1 MTEPAR
7 ATFPEAAA
15 SLEPVPS
22 PEPTVSVE
30 TPSPET
36 PSPATLA
43 ARLDACMSADAVRLR
58 RRLQALRRRG
68 RGADARQWS
77 KLDAAI
83 DASAARRATR
93 AASAP
98 EAGVAPD
105 LPITAK
111 AEAIARAV
119 ADHPVTLVVG
129 ATGSGKSTQLPK
141 ICLGAGR
148 GIGATIGHTQ
158 PRRIAARSV
167 AARVAAELGTDLGR
181 LVGYQVRFGRQ
192 VAPDTL
198 VKLMTDGILLAEI
211 QRDRD
216 LRAYDT
222 LIIDEAHERTLN
234 VDFVLGYLRTL
245 LRRRPELRVVVASAT
260 LEVEKLRTFFDGAP
274 VIEVEGRTFPVEIRY
289 RPGTEGEDVPDKVAG
304 ALAEIRD
311 EPGDVLVFLSGERE
325 IRETEARLGGMGL
338 ADTELFPLHARMS
351 AERQQALFAPCGRRR
366 VVLATNV
373 AETSLTVPGVRFV
386 IDAGTAR
393 VSRYAHR
400 TGVQR
405 LPVEPI
411 ARASAEQRAGRCG
424 RIGPGVCIR
433 LYDEADFAA
442 RPTHAEPEIRR
453 SDLAAVLL
461 RMLSLGLHDVDRFP
475 FIDPPDRRHVNDGLR
490 LLRELGAV
498 DGGGLTKLGR
508 RLARFPLDPR
518 IGRMLLEADA
528 LGCVAEVLVIASFL
542 SVPDP
547 RERRPESRSGR
558 RRESRAGGR
567 PPMSSAPATG
577 GGVSSSTA
585 PTIGKGVP
593 APPAPVPGG
602 RAPMS
607 SAPAIGESVPAPST
621 SATGEGVSSSTAP
634 IIGKGVPAPPAA
646 VPGGRAP
653 MSSAL
658 AIGEGVLAPSTSAT
672 GEGVS
677 SSTAPIIGRGV
688 PAPPAAVTD
697 RGVTTPPAPVPGGR
711 APMSSAPATGGGVP
725 APSALVIGTAR
736 AGPSPS
742 TPVVRTART
751 APPASARAGFANPSS
766 DFLGIVD
773 LWRRFRSAV
782 DEPGGS
788 ARGFCRRH
796 SLSPARMRDWADV
809 HGQIREICRELGIRP
824 RGLGTAS
831 PGRIHRAL
839 LAGLLRCVG
848 ARTPEGEYAGL
859 RGTTFRL
866 APGSALHPA
875 VAPWIVAAEVVETG
889 RPYAFMA
896 GRIRAEWVEKAAGDL
911 VRRSH
916 FDAHWDAR
924 RAEPMVFEQVALYGL
939 TLIARRQVRYAP
951 VSREDAREVFLRSG
965 LVENGYAC
973 GHAFAERNARVLAR
987 LRAVEHKLRSPGALV
1002 GDDAVFAF
1010 YDARVPRHVVDGR
1023 SFEEWWSGLGEDG
1036 ARGLEL
1042 RPEDVVA
1049 PGASL
1054 PSEAA
1059 FPDVL
1064 RAGDQAFDLAYRF
1077 APGED
1082 DDGLTVTIPRDALA
1096 DLDPGRFEWLV
1107 PGMLE
1112 EKTLALLRALPKS
1125 LRRSVMPLGEVAR
1138 EFVAGTG
1145 AAGMGATGTDAAGT
1159 GAAGTGAAGTDAA
1172 GTGAAGTGAAG
1183 TGAAGTGA
1191 AGMGAAGTGA
1201 AGTGVAGTGAAGT
1214 GVAGTGAAGTDA
1226 AGTGAAGTGAAGT
1239 GAAGT
1244 GAAGTDA
1251 AGTDAAGAGVAGT
1264 SSAGAGAAGR
1274 RFGDGSLRG
1283 ALARFLD
1290 HSRGVHVPPDA
1301 WSPERLRRVLPAHLH
1316 MRFEIVMRDG
1326 TVLGRSRRF
1335 EALERRSA
1343 ERSGQAGRTL
1353 PASGGPTHVAWT
1365 FGAVP
1370 AEAEDRSGG
1379 GFGTVF
1385 PALRD
1390 VGTGVV
1396 VEHFQARGAA
1406 EHSHR
1411 GGLVRLFSLAMRHD
1425 SRESLRR
1432 LPGIDELCLLYAMI
1446 APAPGWVET
1455 PPAHAGRPA
1464 AGTYAEARFDLVERT
1479 VAKVFVARAGGI
1491 REAKRFGEVLA
1502 AGRSAFAGA
1511 LEATAGAA
1519 LSILRAARAV
1529 RQLADAPDLH
1539 APPASL
1545 ADVQRQLD
1553 GLVHHGFLA
1562 TTPDEAFASLPR
1574 YLEGLRMRLGKL
1586 RRGGADDERRLAGV
1600 LPLQQRL
1607 ESKARDVRARG
1618 RRAPELACHRWMLEE
1633 YRVSVFAQEL
1643 GTAFRVSR
1651 KRLDEQWSRIAAL

>member
-1 MTEPAR
+1 MSDPACS
-7 ATFPEAAA
+7 AFPAAASPEAA
-15 SLEPVPS
+15 PS
-22 PEPTVSVE
+22 TESAVSVE
-30 TPSPET
+30 TLSPEKF
-36 PSPATLA
+36 SSKALA
-43 ARLDACMSADAVRLR
+43 AHLDACMSADAVRLR
-58 RRLQALRRRG
+58 RRLEPLRRRLESLSR

-77 KLDAAI
+77 KLAAAI
-83 DASAARRATR
+83 EASAARRAAR

-98 EAGVAPD
+98 EARVAPD
-105 LPITAK
+105 LPIAAK

-119 ADHPVTLVVG
+119 TDHPATLVVG
-129 ATGSGKSTQLPK
+129 ATGSGKSTQLAK
-141 ICLGAGR
+141 ICLGIGR
-148 GIGATIGHTQ
+148 GIDAMIGHTQ
-158 PRRIAARSV
+158 PRRIAARGV
-167 AARVAAELGTDLGR
+167 AARVAAELGTELGR

-198 VKLMTDGILLAEI
+198 VKVMTDGILLAEI

-216 LRAYDT
+216 LLAYDT

-234 VDFVLGYLRTL
+234 IDFILGYLREL
-245 LRRRPELRVVVASAT
+245 LRRRPDLRIVVASAT
-260 LEVEKLRTFFDGAP
+260 LEVGKLRAFFDRAP
-274 VIEVEGRTFPVEIRY
+274 VVEVEGRTWPVEIRY
-289 RPGTEGEDVPDKVAG
+289 RPGNEGEDVPDKVAG

-325 IRETEARLGGMGL
+325 IRETEARLGGLGL
-338 ADTELFPLHARMS
+338 AGTELFPLHARMS
-351 AERQQALFAPCGRRR
+351 VERQQALFTPCGRRR

-386 IDAGTAR
+386 IDAGTVR

-424 RIGPGVCIR
+424 RTGPGICIR

-442 RPTHAEPEIRR
+442 RPAHAEPEIRR

-461 RMLSLGLHDVDRFP
+461 RMLSLGLRDVDRFP

-498 DGGGLTKLGR
+498 DAGGGLTKIGR

-518 IGRMLLEADA
+518 VGRMLLEADT
-528 LGCVAEVLVIASFL
+528 LGCAAEVLVIASFL

-547 RERRPESRSGR
+547 RERRPGSRAGRRREGRSGR
-558 RRESRAGGR
+558 RSPALPVPAADGGTRAPPASGAGGDA
-567 PPMSSAPATG
+567 PPPSASATG
-577 GGVSSSTA
+577 G
-585 PTIGKGVP
+585 
-593 APPAPVPGG
+593 
-602 RAPMS
+602 
-607 SAPAIGESVPAPST
+607 SVPAPS
-621 SATGEGVSSSTAP
+621 
-634 IIGKGVPAPPAA
+634 VPASRAAPAA
-646 VPGGRAP
+646 
-653 MSSAL
+653 S
-658 AIGEGVLAPSTSAT
+658 
-672 GEGVS
+672 
-677 SSTAPIIGRGV
+677 
-688 PAPPAAVTD
+688 
-697 RGVTTPPAPVPGGR
+697 
-711 APMSSAPATGGGVP
+711 
-725 APSALVIGTAR
+725 
-736 AGPSPS
+736 
-742 TPVVRTART
+742 
-751 APPASARAGFANPSS
+751 PASAHAGFADRRA

-782 DEPGGS
+782 DEPDGS

-824 RGLGTAS
+824 RGPGTAS
-831 PGRIHRAL
+831 PGRVHRAL

-848 ARTPEGEYAGL
+848 ARTPEGEYSGL

-951 VSREDAREVFLRSG
+951 VSREGAREVFLRSG

-973 GHAFAERNARVLAR
+973 GHAFAGHNARVLAR
-987 LRAVEHKLRSPGALV
+987 LRAAEHKLRSPGAVV

-1010 YDARVPRHVVDGR
+1010 YDARIPSHVVDGR
-1023 SFEEWWSGLGEDG
+1023 SFEEWLSGLDEDA
-1036 ARGLEL
+1036 ARGLRFRL
-1042 RPEDVVA
+1042 EDVA

-1054 PSEAA
+1054 PSGAA

-1138 EFVAGTG
+1138 EFVSGVDIPGTS
-1145 AAGMGATGTDAAGT
+1145 AD
-1159 GAAGTGAAGTDAA
+1159 
-1172 GTGAAGTGAAG
+1172 
-1183 TGAAGTGA
+1183 
-1191 AGMGAAGTGA
+1191 
-1201 AGTGVAGTGAAGT
+1201 GTGVAGTGTTGTGAAGMNAAGTDVAGMGADGTGADGTGTTGT
-1214 GVAGTGAAGTDA
+1214 GVAGTSPAGTVA
-1226 AGTGAAGTGAAGT
+1226 V
-1239 GAAGT
+1239 
-1244 GAAGTDA
+1244 
-1251 AGTDAAGAGVAGT
+1251 GV
-1264 SSAGAGAAGR
+1264 
-1274 RFGDGSLRG
+1274 RFGDGSLRR

-1290 HSRGVHVPPDA
+1290 RTRGVHVPPDD
-1301 WSPERLRRVLPAHLH
+1301 WSLDRLHRVLPAYLH
-1316 MRFEIVMRDG
+1316 MRFEIVMWDG
-1326 TVLGRSRRF
+1326 AVFGRSRRLD
-1335 EALERRSA
+1335 ALERRSA
-1343 ERSGQAGRTL
+1343 ERSGRAGRKA
-1353 PASGGPTHVAWT
+1353 PASGERAHVAWT

-1370 AEAEDRSGG
+1370 AQAEDRSGG

-1385 PALRD
+1385 PALHD

-1411 GGLVRLFSLAMRHD
+1411 GGLVRLFSLAMR
-1425 SRESLRR
+1425 REARERLRR
-1432 LPGIDELCLLYAMI
+1432 LPGIDELCLLYATI
-1446 APAPGWVET
+1446 APAPDWAEA

-1464 AGTYAEARFDLVERT
+1464 PGTYAEARFDLVERT
-1479 VAKVFVARAGGI
+1479 VARVFVARAGEI
-1491 REAKRFGEVLA
+1491 REAGRFEEVLA
-1502 AGRSAFAGA
+1502 AGRAGFAGA

-1529 RQLADAPDLH
+1529 RRLADAPDLH
-1539 APPASL
+1539 APSASL
-1545 ADVQRQLD
+1545 ADVRRQLD

-1574 YLEGLRMRLGKL
+1574 YLEALRTRLGKL

-1600 LPLQQRL
+1600 LPLQRRL
-1607 ESKARDVRARG
+1607 ESRARDVRARG
-1618 RRAPELACHRWMLEE
+1618 RRDPELARHRWMLEE

-1643 GTAFRVSR
+1643 GATSRVSR
-1651 KRLDEQWSRIAAL
+1651 KRLDEQWSRIAAP

>member
-1 MTEPAR
+1 MTEPAP
-7 ATFPEAAA
+7 AAFPEAAV
-15 SLEPVPS
+15 SPEPAPS
-22 PEPTVSVE
+22 PEPAVSVE
-30 TPSPET
+30 PLSLETACRETSSPE
-36 PSPATLA
+36 ALA

-58 RRLQALRRRG
+58 RRLETLLR

-77 KLDAAI
+77 KLGAAI
-83 DASAARRATR
+83 DASAVRRAAR

-105 LPITAK
+105 LPIAAK

-119 ADHPVTLVVG
+119 AGHPVTLVAG

-148 GIGATIGHTQ
+148 GIGAMIGHTQ

-198 VKLMTDGILLAEI
+198 VKLMTEGILLAEI

-216 LRAYDT
+216 LLAYDT
-222 LIIDEAHERTLN
+222 LIIDEAHERTLD

-260 LEVEKLRTFFDGAP
+260 LEVEKLRAFFDGAP
-274 VIEVEGRTFPVEIRY
+274 VIEVEGRSHPVEIRY

-304 ALAEIRD
+304 ALEEIRD

-325 IRETEARLGGMGL
+325 IRETEARLGRLGL

-351 AERQQALFAPCGRRR
+351 AERQQALFTPCGRRR

-424 RIGPGVCIR
+424 RTGSGVCIR
-433 LYDEADFAA
+433 LYDEAGFAA
-442 RPTHAEPEIRR
+442 RPSHPEPEIRR

-461 RMLSLGLHDVDRFP
+461 RMLSLGLGDVDRFP

-498 DGGGLTKLGR
+498 DAGGGLTKIGR
-508 RLARFPLDPR
+508 LLARFPLDPR

-528 LGCVAEVLVIASFL
+528 LGCVAEVLAIASFL

-547 RERRPESRSGR
+547 RERRRHASTGGRSGR
-558 RRESRAGGR
+558 RREGRSGGR
-567 PPMSSAPATG
+567 PPAA
-577 GGVSSSTA
+577 
-585 PTIGKGVP
+585 
-593 APPAPVPGG
+593 
-602 RAPMS
+602 
-607 SAPAIGESVPAPST
+607 PAPS
-621 SATGEGVSSSTAP
+621 
-634 IIGKGVPAPPAA
+634 
-646 VPGGRAP
+646 
-653 MSSAL
+653 
-658 AIGEGVLAPSTSAT
+658 
-672 GEGVS
+672 
-677 SSTAPIIGRGV
+677 
-688 PAPPAAVTD
+688 
-697 RGVTTPPAPVPGGR
+697 
-711 APMSSAPATGGGVP
+711 TGGGVP
-725 APSALVIGTAR
+725 AARVSAVRATEAVSLPPAVPAARTAQTG
-736 AGPSPS
+736 ASPS
-742 TPVVRTART
+742 TPIVRATRA
-751 APPASARAGFANPSS
+751 APPASARAGLADPRS

-809 HGQIREICRELGIRP
+809 HGQIREICREMGIRP
-824 RGLGTAS
+824 RGLGRAS

-859 RGTTFRL
+859 RGTTFRI

-875 VAPWIVAAEVVETG
+875 VAPWIVVAEVVETG

-939 TLIARRQVRYAP
+939 TLIAGRRVRYAP
-951 VSREDAREVFLRSG
+951 VSREGAREVFLRSG

-973 GHAFAERNARVLAR
+973 GHAFAGHNARVLAR
-987 LRAVEHKLRSPGALV
+987 LHAAEHKLRSPGAVV

-1023 SFEEWWSGLGEDG
+1023 SFEAWLSGLGEG
-1036 ARGLEL
+1036 AAHGLEL
-1042 RPEDVVA
+1042 HPGDVAA

-1054 PSEAA
+1054 PGEAA
-1059 FPDVL
+1059 FPDLL
-1064 RAGDQAFDLAYRF
+1064 RAGDQAFALAYRF
-1077 APGED
+1077 APGDD

-1112 EKTLALLRALPKS
+1112 EKTLALLRALPKI

-1145 AAGMGATGTDAAGT
+1145 ATGA
-1159 GAAGTGAAGTDAA
+1159 GAAGTSAARTGANGADADGTGIAGTGTAGTDADGAGIA
-1172 GTGAAGTGAAG
+1172 GTGTTGTGIAGTGTAG
-1183 TGAAGTGA
+1183 TDAT
-1191 AGMGAAGTGA
+1191 
-1201 AGTGVAGTGAAGT
+1201 GTGVAGTSPAGAV
-1214 GVAGTGAAGTDA
+1214 VAGG
-1226 AGTGAAGTGAAGT
+1226 
-1239 GAAGT
+1239 
-1244 GAAGTDA
+1244 
-1251 AGTDAAGAGVAGT
+1251 
-1264 SSAGAGAAGR
+1264 
-1274 RFGDGSLRG
+1274 RFGEGSLRG

-1290 HSRGVHVPPDA
+1290 RSRGVRVPPDA

-1316 MRFEIVMRDG
+1316 MRFEIVARDG
-1326 TVLGRSRRF
+1326 TVIGRGRRL

-1343 ERSGQAGRTL
+1343 ERSGRAGRTA
-1353 PASGGPTHVAWT
+1353 PAFGECAPVSCTFVSWT

-1370 AEAEDRSGG
+1370 PEAEDRSGG
-1379 GFGTVF
+1379 GFGAVF

-1406 EHSHR
+1406 ERSHR
-1411 GGLVRLFSLAMRHD
+1411 GGLVRLFSLAMRRD
-1425 SRESLRR
+1425 ARECLRA
-1432 LPGIDELCLLYAMI
+1432 LPGIDELCLLYAMA
-1446 APAPGWVET
+1446 APAPDWVEI

-1479 VAKVFVARAGGI
+1479 VARVFVARAGGI
-1491 REAKRFGEVLA
+1491 REAGRFEEVLA
-1502 AGRSAFAGA
+1502 AGRGGFAGA

-1519 LSILRAARAV
+1519 LSILRAAREV
-1529 RQLADAPDLH
+1529 RRLADAPDLH

-1545 ADVQRQLD
+1545 ADVRRQLD

-1574 YLEGLRMRLGKL
+1574 YLEAFRMRLRKL

-1600 LPLQQRL
+1600 LPLQRRL

-1618 RRAPELACHRWMLEE
+1618 RRDPELARHRWMLEE
-1633 YRVSVFAQEL
+1633 YRVSVFAQEIGAAL
-1643 GTAFRVSR
+1643 RVSR
-1651 KRLDEQWSRIAAL
+1651 KRLDEQWSRVAAL

>member
-1 MTEPAR
+1 MNEPAR
-7 ATFPEAAA
+7 AT
-15 SLEPVPS
+15 
-22 PEPTVSVE
+22 
-30 TPSPET
+30 
-36 PSPATLA
+36 
-43 ARLDACMSADAVRLR
+43 
-58 RRLQALRRRG
+58 
-68 RGADARQWS
+68 
-77 KLDAAI
+77 
-83 DASAARRATR
+83 
-93 AASAP
+93 SAP
-98 EAGVAPD
+98 EADIAPD
-105 LPITAK
+105 LPIAAK

-119 ADHPVTLVVG
+119 AGHPVTLVAG

-148 GIGATIGHTQ
+148 GIGAMIGHTQ

-198 VKLMTDGILLAEI
+198 VKLMTEGILLAEI

-216 LRAYDT
+216 LLAYDT
-222 LIIDEAHERTLN
+222 LIIDEAHERTLD
-234 VDFVLGYLRTL
+234 VDFVLGYLRAL

-260 LEVEKLRTFFDGAP
+260 LEVEKLRAFFDGAP
-274 VIEVEGRTFPVEIRY
+274 VIEVEGRTHPVEIRY

-304 ALAEIRD
+304 ALEEIRD

-325 IRETEARLGGMGL
+325 IRETEARLGRLGL

-351 AERQQALFAPCGRRR
+351 AERQQALFTPCGRRR

-424 RIGPGVCIR
+424 RTGPGVCIR
-433 LYDEADFAA
+433 LYDEAGFAA
-442 RPTHAEPEIRR
+442 RPSHPEPEIRR

-461 RMLSLGLHDVDRFP
+461 RMLSLGLGDVDRFP

-498 DGGGLTKLGR
+498 DAGGGLTKIGR

-528 LGCVAEVLVIASFL
+528 LGCVAEVLAIASFL

-547 RERRPESRSGR
+547 RERRRPASTGGRSGR
-558 RRESRAGGR
+558 RREGRSGGGL
-567 PPMSSAPATG
+567 PISSA
-577 GGVSSSTA
+577 
-585 PTIGKGVP
+585 
-593 APPAPVPGG
+593 
-602 RAPMS
+602 RAS
-607 SAPAIGESVPAPST
+607 GESAL
-621 SATGEGVSSSTAP
+621 
-634 IIGKGVPAPPAA
+634 IPP
-646 VPGGRAP
+646 
-653 MSSAL
+653 
-658 AIGEGVLAPSTSAT
+658 
-672 GEGVS
+672 
-677 SSTAPIIGRGV
+677 
-688 PAPPAAVTD
+688 D
-697 RGVTTPPAPVPGGR
+697 
-711 APMSSAPATGGGVP
+711 PATGGGVP
-725 APSALVIGTAR
+725 APSVHASGGR
-736 AGPSPS
+736 APSPPAS
-742 TPVVRTART
+742 SVRTART
-751 APPASARAGFANPSS
+751 APLSSARAGFADPRS

-773 LWRRFRSAV
+773 LWRRFRAAV

-809 HGQIREICRELGIRP
+809 HGQIRGICREMGIRP
-824 RGLGTAS
+824 RGLGRAS
-831 PGRIHRAL
+831 PGRVHRAL

-859 RGTTFRL
+859 RGTTFRI

-875 VAPWIVAAEVVETG
+875 LAPWIVAAEVVETG
-889 RPYAFMA
+889 RPYAFTA
-896 GRIRAEWVEKAAGDL
+896 GRIRAEWVEKAAGGL

-939 TLIARRQVRYAP
+939 TLIAGRRVRYAP
-951 VSREDAREVFLRSG
+951 VSREGAREVFVRHG
-965 LVENGYAC
+965 LMENGYAC
-973 GHAFAERNARVLAR
+973 SHAFAEHNARVLAR
-987 LRAVEHKLRSPGALV
+987 LRAAEHKLRSPGAVV

-1023 SFEEWWSGLGEDG
+1023 SFEAWLSGLGED
-1036 ARGLEL
+1036 AAHGLEL
-1042 RPEDVVA
+1042 HPGDVVA

-1059 FPDVL
+1059 FPDLL
-1064 RAGDQAFDLAYRF
+1064 RAGGQAFGLAYRF
-1077 APGED
+1077 APGDD
-1082 DDGLTVTIPRDALA
+1082 DDGLTVTIPHDALV

-1138 EFVAGTG
+1138 EFVAGTVVAGAG
-1145 AAGMGATGTDAAGT
+1145 AAGTNAARTGANGADADGTGIAGT
-1159 GAAGTGAAGTDAA
+1159 GADGTDADGADIAGTGTAGTDA
-1172 GTGAAGTGAAG
+1172 T
-1183 TGAAGTGA
+1183 
-1191 AGMGAAGTGA
+1191 
-1201 AGTGVAGTGAAGT
+1201 
-1214 GVAGTGAAGTDA
+1214 
-1226 AGTGAAGTGAAGT
+1226 
-1239 GAAGT
+1239 
-1244 GAAGTDA
+1244 
-1251 AGTDAAGAGVAGT
+1251 GAGVAGT
-1264 SSAGAGAAGR
+1264 SPAGTGAAGG
-1274 RFGDGSLRG
+1274 RFGEGSLRG

-1290 HSRGVHVPPDA
+1290 RSRGVRVPPDA

-1316 MRFEIVMRDG
+1316 MRFEIVARDG
-1326 TVLGRSRRF
+1326 TVIGRSRRL

-1343 ERSGQAGRTL
+1343 ERSGRAGGTA
-1353 PASGGPTHVAWT
+1353 PASGERAPVSCTFASWT

-1370 AEAEDRSGG
+1370 TEAEDRSGG

-1390 VGTGVV
+1390 AGTGVV

-1411 GGLVRLFSLAMRHD
+1411 GGLVRLFSLAMRRD
-1425 SRESLRR
+1425 ARECLRA
-1432 LPGIDELCLLYAMI
+1432 LPGIDELCLLYATI
-1446 APAPGWVET
+1446 APAPDWVET

-1479 VAKVFVARAGGI
+1479 VARVFVARAGGI
-1491 REAKRFGEVLA
+1491 REAGRFEEALA
-1502 AGRSAFAGA
+1502 AGRGGFAGA

-1519 LSILRAARAV
+1519 LSILRAAREV
-1529 RQLADAPDLH
+1529 RRLADAPDLH

-1545 ADVQRQLD
+1545 ADVRRQLD

-1562 TTPDEAFASLPR
+1562 TTPDEAFASLLR
-1574 YLEGLRMRLGKL
+1574 YLEALRMRLRKL

-1600 LPLQQRL
+1600 LPLQRRL
-1607 ESKARDVRARG
+1607 ESKVRDHRARG
-1618 RRAPELACHRWMLEE
+1618 RRDPELARHRWMLEE
-1633 YRVSVFAQEL
+1633 YRVSVFAQEIGAAL
-1643 GTAFRVSR
+1643 RVSR
-1651 KRLDEQWSRIAAL
+1651 KRLDEQWSRVAAP

>member
-1 MTEPAR
+1 MTEPAP
-7 ATFPEAAA
+7 AAFPEAAV
-15 SLEPVPS
+15 SPEPAPS
-22 PEPTVSVE
+22 PEPAVSVE
-30 TPSPET
+30 TLSLETACRETSSPE
-36 PSPATLA
+36 ALA

-58 RRLQALRRRG
+58 RRLEALLR

-77 KLDAAI
+77 KLGAAI
-83 DASAARRATR
+83 DASAARRAAR

-98 EAGVAPD
+98 EADIAPD
-105 LPITAK
+105 LPIAAK

-119 ADHPVTLVVG
+119 AGHPVTLVAG

-148 GIGATIGHTQ
+148 GIGAMIGHTQ

-192 VAPDTL
+192 VAPGTL

-216 LRAYDT
+216 LLAYDT
-222 LIIDEAHERTLN
+222 LIIDEAHERTLD

-245 LRRRPELRVVVASAT
+245 LRRRPELKVVVASAT
-260 LEVEKLRTFFDGAP
+260 LEVEKLRAFFDGAP
-274 VIEVEGRTFPVEIRY
+274 VIEVEGRTHPVEIRY

-304 ALAEIRD
+304 ALEEIRD

-325 IRETEARLGGMGL
+325 IRETEARLGRLGL

-351 AERQQALFAPCGRRR
+351 AERQQALFTPCGRRR

-424 RIGPGVCIR
+424 RTGSGVCIR
-433 LYDEADFAA
+433 LYDEAGFVA
-442 RPTHAEPEIRR
+442 RPFHPEPEIRR

-461 RMLSLGLHDVDRFP
+461 RMLSLGLGDVDRFP

-498 DGGGLTKLGR
+498 DAGGGLTKIGR

-528 LGCVAEVLVIASFL
+528 LGCVAEVLAIASFL

-547 RERRPESRSGR
+547 RERCRHASTGGRSGR
-558 RRESRAGGR
+558 RREGRSGGGL
-567 PPMSSAPATG
+567 PISSA
-577 GGVSSSTA
+577 
-585 PTIGKGVP
+585 
-593 APPAPVPGG
+593 
-602 RAPMS
+602 RAS
-607 SAPAIGESVPAPST
+607 GES
-621 SATGEGVSSSTAP
+621 
-634 IIGKGVPAPPAA
+634 
-646 VPGGRAP
+646 
-653 MSSAL
+653 AL
-658 AIGEGVLAPSTSAT
+658 
-672 GEGVS
+672 
-677 SSTAPIIGRGV
+677 
-688 PAPPAAVTD
+688 
-697 RGVTTPPAPVPGGR
+697 TPPD
-711 APMSSAPATGGGVP
+711 PATGGGVP
-725 APSALVIGTAR
+725 APSAHASGGR
-736 AGPSPS
+736 APSPPAS
-742 TPVVRTART
+742 SVRTART
-751 APPASARAGFANPSS
+751 APLSSARAGFADPHS

-773 LWRRFRSAV
+773 LWRRFRAAV

-809 HGQIREICRELGIRP
+809 HGQIRGICREMGIRP
-824 RGLGTAS
+824 RGLGRAS
-831 PGRIHRAL
+831 PGRVHRAL

-859 RGTTFRL
+859 RGTTFRI

-875 VAPWIVAAEVVETG
+875 LAPWIVAAEVVETG
-889 RPYAFMA
+889 RPYAFTA

-916 FDAHWDAR
+916 FDAHWDAH

-939 TLIARRQVRYAP
+939 TLIAGRRVRYAP
-951 VSREDAREVFLRSG
+951 VSREGAREVFLRSG

-973 GHAFAERNARVLAR
+973 GHAFAEHNARVLAR
-987 LRAVEHKLRSPGALV
+987 LHAAEHKLRSPGAVV
-1002 GDDAVFAF
+1002 GGDAVFAF

-1023 SFEEWWSGLGEDG
+1023 SFEAWLSGLGED
-1036 ARGLEL
+1036 AAHGLEL
-1042 RPEDVVA
+1042 HPGDVVA

-1054 PSEAA
+1054 PGEAA
-1059 FPDVL
+1059 FPDLL
-1064 RAGDQAFDLAYRF
+1064 RAGGQAFALAYRF
-1077 APGED
+1077 APGDD

-1138 EFVAGTG
+1138 EFVAGTVVAGAGVAGAG
-1145 AAGMGATGTDAAGT
+1145 AAGTSAARTGANGADADGTGIVGTGTAGMDADGADIAGTGIAGTDATGT
-1159 GAAGTGAAGTDAA
+1159 GAAGTSPAGTV
-1172 GTGAAGTGAAG
+1172 
-1183 TGAAGTGA
+1183 
-1191 AGMGAAGTGA
+1191 
-1201 AGTGVAGTGAAGT
+1201 VAGG
-1214 GVAGTGAAGTDA
+1214 
-1226 AGTGAAGTGAAGT
+1226 
-1239 GAAGT
+1239 
-1244 GAAGTDA
+1244 
-1251 AGTDAAGAGVAGT
+1251 
-1264 SSAGAGAAGR
+1264 
-1274 RFGDGSLRG
+1274 RFGEGSLRG

-1290 HSRGVHVPPDA
+1290 RSRGVRVPPDA

-1316 MRFEIVMRDG
+1316 MRFEIVARDG
-1326 TVLGRSRRF
+1326 AVIGRGRRL
-1335 EALERRSA
+1335 EALERRSV
-1343 ERSGQAGRTL
+1343 ERSGRAGRTA
-1353 PASGGPTHVAWT
+1353 PASGERAPVSCTFVSWT

-1370 AEAEDRSGG
+1370 TEAEDRSGG
-1379 GFGTVF
+1379 GFGAVF

-1406 EHSHR
+1406 ERSHR
-1411 GGLVRLFSLAMRHD
+1411 GGLVRLFSLAMRRD
-1425 SRESLRR
+1425 ARECLRA
-1432 LPGIDELCLLYAMI
+1432 LPGIDELCLLYAMA
-1446 APAPGWVET
+1446 APAPDWVEI
-1455 PPAHAGRPA
+1455 PPAHAGRPV

-1479 VAKVFVARAGGI
+1479 VARVFVARAGGI
-1491 REAKRFGEVLA
+1491 REAGRFEEALA
-1502 AGRSAFAGA
+1502 AGRGGFAGA

-1519 LSILRAARAV
+1519 LSILRAAREV
-1529 RQLADAPDLH
+1529 RRLADAPDLR

-1545 ADVQRQLD
+1545 ADVRRQLD

-1574 YLEGLRMRLGKL
+1574 YLEALRMRLGKL

-1600 LPLQQRL
+1600 LPLQCRL

-1618 RRAPELACHRWMLEE
+1618 RRDPELARHRWMLEE
-1633 YRVSVFAQEL
+1633 YRVSVFAQEIGAAL
-1643 GTAFRVSR
+1643 RVSR

>member
-1 MTEPAR
+1 ME
-7 ATFPEAAA
+7 
-15 SLEPVPS
+15 V
-22 PEPTVSVE
+22 
-30 TPSPET
+30 
-36 PSPATLA
+36 TL
-43 ARLDACMSADAVRLR
+43 
-58 RRLQALRRRG
+58 RG
-68 RGADARQWS
+68 SDARQWS
-77 KLDAAI
+77 KLTAAI
-83 DASAARRATR
+83 DASAARRAAR
-93 AASAP
+93 AASVP
-98 EAGVAPD
+98 ETGVAPD
-105 LPITAK
+105 LPIAAK

-119 ADHPVTLVVG
+119 AAHPVTLVAG

-148 GIGATIGHTQ
+148 GIGAMIGHTQ

-192 VAPDTL
+192 VAPGTL

-216 LRAYDT
+216 LLAYDT
-222 LIIDEAHERTLN
+222 LIIDEAHERTLD

-260 LEVEKLRTFFDGAP
+260 LEVGKLRAFFDGAP
-274 VIEVEGRTFPVEIRY
+274 VVEVEGRTHPVEIRY
-289 RPGTEGEDVPDKVAG
+289 RPGDEGEDVPDKVAG
-304 ALAEIRD
+304 ALEEIRD

-325 IRETEARLGGMGL
+325 IRETEARLGRLGL

-351 AERQQALFAPCGRRR
+351 AERQQALFTPCGRRR

-424 RIGPGVCIR
+424 RTGPGVCIR
-433 LYDEADFAA
+433 LYDEAGFAA
-442 RPTHAEPEIRR
+442 RPAHPEPEIRR

-461 RMLSLGLHDVDRFP
+461 RMLSLGLGDVDRFP

-490 LLRELGAV
+490 LLRELGAL
-498 DGGGLTKLGR
+498 DAGGGLTKIGR

-518 IGRMLLEADA
+518 IGRMLLEADG
-528 LGCVAEVLVIASFL
+528 LGCVAEVLAIASFL

-547 RERRPESRSGR
+547 RERRRHASTGGRSGR
-558 RRESRAGGR
+558 RREGRSGGR
-567 PPMSSAPATG
+567 SPPSADAVHAAPA
-577 GGVSSSTA
+577 
-585 PTIGKGVP
+585 
-593 APPAPVPGG
+593 APP
-602 RAPMS
+602 S
-607 SAPAIGESVPAPST
+607 
-621 SATGEGVSSSTAP
+621 
-634 IIGKGVPAPPAA
+634 
-646 VPGGRAP
+646 
-653 MSSAL
+653 
-658 AIGEGVLAPSTSAT
+658 
-672 GEGVS
+672 
-677 SSTAPIIGRGV
+677 
-688 PAPPAAVTD
+688 
-697 RGVTTPPAPVPGGR
+697 
-711 APMSSAPATGGGVP
+711 
-725 APSALVIGTAR
+725 
-736 AGPSPS
+736 
-742 TPVVRTART
+742 
-751 APPASARAGFANPSS
+751 SARAGFADPRS

-824 RGLGTAS
+824 RGLGRAS
-831 PGRIHRAL
+831 PGRVHRAL
-839 LAGLLRCVG
+839 LAGLLRCIG

-859 RGTTFRL
+859 RGATFRL

-896 GRIRAEWVEKAAGDL
+896 GRIRAEWVEKAAGGL
-911 VRRSH
+911 VRRTH
-916 FDAHWDAR
+916 FDAHWDAH

-939 TLIARRQVRYAP
+939 TLIAGRRVRYAP
-951 VSREDAREVFLRSG
+951 VSREGAREVFVRHG
-965 LVENGYAC
+965 LMENGYAC
-973 GHAFAERNARVLAR
+973 GHAFAEHNARVLAR
-987 LRAVEHKLRSPGALV
+987 LRAAEHKLRSPGAVV

-1023 SFEEWWSGLGEDG
+1023 SFEGWLSGAGED
-1036 ARGLEL
+1036 AAHGLEL
-1042 RPEDVVA
+1042 RPGDVVA

-1054 PSEAA
+1054 PGEAA

-1064 RAGDQAFDLAYRF
+1064 RAGGQAFELAYRF
-1077 APGED
+1077 APGDD

-1138 EFVAGTG
+1138 QFVAWMGVAGTV
-1145 AAGMGATGTDAAGT
+1145 AAETDAAGT
-1159 GAAGTGAAGTDAA
+1159 VS
-1172 GTGAAGTGAAG
+1172 
-1183 TGAAGTGA
+1183 
-1191 AGMGAAGTGA
+1191 
-1201 AGTGVAGTGAAGT
+1201 AGTGVAGADGANVTGTRLGE
-1214 GVAGTGAAGTDA
+1214 
-1226 AGTGAAGTGAAGT
+1226 
-1239 GAAGT
+1239 
-1244 GAAGTDA
+1244 
-1251 AGTDAAGAGVAGT
+1251 
-1264 SSAGAGAAGR
+1264 
-1274 RFGDGSLRG
+1274 GSLRG

-1290 HSRGVHVPPDA
+1290 RSRGVHVPPDA
-1301 WSPERLRRVLPAHLH
+1301 WSLERLRRLLPAHLH

-1326 TVLGRSRRF
+1326 TVIGRSRRL

-1343 ERSGQAGRTL
+1343 ERSGRAGRTS
-1353 PASGGPTHVAWT
+1353 PASGGRVHVAWT

-1370 AEAEDRSGG
+1370 VEAEDRSGG

-1385 PALRD
+1385 PALLD

-1406 EHSHR
+1406 ERSHR
-1411 GGLVRLFSLAMRHD
+1411 GGLVRLFSLAMR
-1425 SRESLRR
+1425 REARVCLRA
-1432 LPGIDELCLLYAMI
+1432 LSGIDELCLLYAMVASPPDWVG
-1446 APAPGWVET
+1446 APPE
-1455 PPAHAGRPA
+1455 HAGRPA
-1464 AGTYAEARFDLVERT
+1464 PGACAEAHRDLVERT
-1479 VAKVFVARAGGI
+1479 VARIFAAPAGAI
-1491 REAKRFGEVLA
+1491 RERSRFEATLV
-1502 AGRSAFAGA
+1502 AGRGGFAGA
-1511 LEATAGAA
+1511 LATVCGEALA
-1519 LSILRAARAV
+1519 ILRAAREV
-1529 RQLADAPDLH
+1529 RRLIDAPALH
-1539 APPASL
+1539 APPESL
-1545 ADVQRQLD
+1545 ADARRQLD
-1553 GLVHHGFLA
+1553 GLVYHGFLA
-1562 TTPDEAFASLPR
+1562 ATPDGAFGSLPR
-1574 YLEGLRMRLGKL
+1574 YLEALRVRLEKL
-1586 RRGGADDERRLAGV
+1586 RRGGANDRRRLAEI

-1607 ESKARDVRARG
+1607 ESRARDVRTRG
-1618 RRAPELACHRWMLEE
+1618 RRDAELVRHRWMLEE

-1643 GTAFRVSR
+1643 GTAFSVSR
-1651 KRLDEQWSRIAAL
+1651 KKLDEQWSRVTAI

>member
-1 MTEPAR
+1 MSEPAR
-7 ATFPEAAA
+7 TA
-15 SLEPVPS
+15 S
-22 PEPTVSVE
+22 PETFCLEE
-30 TPSPET
+30 TPCPET
-36 PSPATLA
+36 PSLEKPSPEALA

-58 RRLQALRRRG
+58 RRLEALRRRHELRRHEPRRHEPLSR

-77 KLDAAI
+77 KLAAAI
-83 DASAARRATR
+83 EASAARRAAR

-98 EAGVAPD
+98 EARVAPD
-105 LPITAK
+105 LPIAAK

-119 ADHPVTLVVG
+119 AGHPATLVVG
-129 ATGSGKSTQLPK
+129 ATGSGKSTQLAK
-141 ICLGAGR
+141 ICLGIGR
-148 GIGATIGHTQ
+148 GVGAMIGHTQ

-167 AARVAAELGTDLGR
+167 AARVAEELGTTPGR
-181 LVGYQVRFGRQ
+181 LVGCQVRFGRQ

-198 VKLMTDGILLAEI
+198 VKVMTDGILLAEI

-216 LRAYDT
+216 LLAYDT

-234 VDFVLGYLRTL
+234 VDFILGYLREL
-245 LRRRPELRVVVASAT
+245 LRRRPALRVVVASAT
-260 LEVEKLRTFFDGAP
+260 LEVGKLRAFFDRAP
-274 VIEVEGRTFPVEIRY
+274 VVEVEGRTWPVEIRY
-289 RPGTEGEDVPDKVAG
+289 RPGNEGEDVPDKVAG

-325 IRETEARLGGMGL
+325 IRETEARLGGLGL
-338 ADTELFPLHARMS
+338 AGTELFPLHARMS
-351 AERQQALFAPCGRRR
+351 VERQQALFAPCGRRR

-424 RIGPGVCIR
+424 RTGPGICIR

-442 RPTHAEPEIRR
+442 RPAHAEPEIRR

-461 RMLSLGLHDVDRFP
+461 RMLSLGLRDVDRFP

-498 DGGGLTKLGR
+498 DAGGGLTKVGR

-518 IGRMLLEADA
+518 VGRMLLEADT
-528 LGCVAEVLVIASFL
+528 LGCAAEVLVIASFL

-547 RERRPESRSGR
+547 RERRPGSRAVRRREGRSGR
-558 RRESRAGGR
+558 RSPALPVPAAGGGTR
-567 PPMSSAPATG
+567 APPAPGAGGDAPPPPASVTG
-577 GGVSSSTA
+577 GS
-585 PTIGKGVP
+585 VP
-593 APPAPVPGG
+593 APPAPAS
-602 RAPMS
+602 RA
-607 SAPAIGESVPAPST
+607 APA
-621 SATGEGVSSSTAP
+621 
-634 IIGKGVPAPPAA
+634 
-646 VPGGRAP
+646 
-653 MSSAL
+653 
-658 AIGEGVLAPSTSAT
+658 
-672 GEGVS
+672 
-677 SSTAPIIGRGV
+677 
-688 PAPPAAVTD
+688 
-697 RGVTTPPAPVPGGR
+697 
-711 APMSSAPATGGGVP
+711 
-725 APSALVIGTAR
+725 
-736 AGPSPS
+736 
-742 TPVVRTART
+742 
-751 APPASARAGFANPSS
+751 APPASAHPGFADRRS

-782 DEPGGS
+782 DEPDGS

-824 RGLGTAS
+824 RGPGTAS
-831 PGRIHRAL
+831 PGRVHRAL

-848 ARTPEGEYAGL
+848 ARTPEGEYSGL

-896 GRIRAEWVEKAAGDL
+896 GRIRAEWVERAAGDL

-951 VSREDAREVFLRSG
+951 VSREGAREVFLRSG

-973 GHAFAERNARVLAR
+973 GHAFAEHNARVLAR
-987 LRAVEHKLRSPGALV
+987 LRAAEHKLRSPGAVV

-1010 YDARVPRHVVDGR
+1010 YDARIPSCVVDGR
-1023 SFEEWWSGLGEDG
+1023 SFEEWLSGPGEDA
-1036 ARGLEL
+1036 ARGLRF
-1042 RPEDVVA
+1042 RPEDVA

-1054 PSEAA
+1054 PSGAA

-1096 DLDPGRFEWLV
+1096 DLDPGWFEWLV

-1145 AAGMGATGTDAAGT
+1145 ATGTSADGTNAAGT
-1159 GAAGTGAAGTDAA
+1159 DTTGTGADGTGVAGTGTTGTGAAGTDAA
-1172 GTGAAGTGAAG
+1172 GTGVDGTGADG
-1183 TGAAGTGA
+1183 TGADGTGA
-1191 AGMGAAGTGA
+1191 DGTGA
-1201 AGTGVAGTGAAGT
+1201 DGTGANGAGADGAGVAGTDADGTGVAGTSPAGT
-1214 GVAGTGAAGTDA
+1214 VAVGV
-1226 AGTGAAGTGAAGT
+1226 
-1239 GAAGT
+1239 
-1244 GAAGTDA
+1244 
-1251 AGTDAAGAGVAGT
+1251 
-1264 SSAGAGAAGR
+1264 
-1274 RFGDGSLRG
+1274 RFGDGSLRR

-1290 HSRGVHVPPDA
+1290 RTRGVHVPPDD
-1301 WSPERLRRVLPAHLH
+1301 WSLDRLHRVLPAYLH

-1326 TVLGRSRRF
+1326 AVLGRSRRLD
-1335 EALERRSA
+1335 ALERRSA
-1343 ERSGQAGRTL
+1343 ERSGRAGRTA
-1353 PASGGPTHVAWT
+1353 PASGERAHVAWT

-1370 AEAEDRSGG
+1370 AQAEDRSGG

-1411 GGLVRLFSLAMRHD
+1411 GGLVRLFSLAMR
-1425 SRESLRR
+1425 REARERLRR
-1432 LPGIDELCLLYAMI
+1432 LPGIDELCLLYAMT
-1446 APAPGWVET
+1446 APAPDWAEA
-1455 PPAHAGRPA
+1455 PPAHAGRPSP
-1464 AGTYAEARFDLVERT
+1464 GTYAEARCDLVERT
-1479 VAKVFVARAGGI
+1479 VARVFVAGTGGI
-1491 REAKRFGEVLA
+1491 READRFEEALA
-1502 AGRSAFAGA
+1502 AGRGGFAGA

-1539 APPASL
+1539 APSASL
-1545 ADVQRQLD
+1545 ADVRRQLD

-1574 YLEGLRMRLGKL
+1574 YLEAMRMRLGKL

-1600 LPLQQRL
+1600 LPLQRRL
-1607 ESKARDVRARG
+1607 ESRARDVRARG
-1618 RRAPELACHRWMLEE
+1618 RRDPELARHRWMLEE

-1643 GTAFRVSR
+1643 GAASRVSR

>member
-1 MTEPAR
+1 MTEPAP
-7 ATFPEAAA
+7 AAFPEAAV
-15 SLEPVPS
+15 SPEPAPS
-22 PEPTVSVE
+22 PEPAVSVETLSLETACRE
-30 TPSPET
+30 TPSPE
-36 PSPATLA
+36 ALA

-58 RRLQALRRRG
+58 RRLEALLR

-77 KLDAAI
+77 KLGAAI
-83 DASAARRATR
+83 DASAARRAAR

-105 LPITAK
+105 LPIAAK

-119 ADHPVTLVVG
+119 ASHPVTLVAG

-148 GIGATIGHTQ
+148 GIGAMIGHTQ

-216 LRAYDT
+216 LLAYDT
-222 LIIDEAHERTLN
+222 LIIDEAHERTLD

-260 LEVEKLRTFFDGAP
+260 LEVEKLRAFFDGAP
-274 VIEVEGRTFPVEIRY
+274 VIEVEGRTHPVEIRY
-289 RPGTEGEDVPDKVAG
+289 RPGDEGEDVPDKVAG
-304 ALAEIRD
+304 ALEEIRD

-325 IRETEARLGGMGL
+325 IRETEARLGRLGL

-424 RIGPGVCIR
+424 RTGPGVCIR
-433 LYDEADFAA
+433 LYDEAGFAA
-442 RPTHAEPEIRR
+442 RPAHPEPEIRR

-461 RMLSLGLHDVDRFP
+461 RMLSLGLGDVDRFP

-498 DGGGLTKLGR
+498 DADGGLTKIGR
-508 RLARFPLDPR
+508 LLARFPLDPR

-528 LGCVAEVLVIASFL
+528 LGCVAEVLAIASFL

-547 RERRPESRSGR
+547 RERRRHASSGGRSGR
-558 RRESRAGGR
+558 RWEGRSGGR
-567 PPMSSAPATG
+567 SPA
-577 GGVSSSTA
+577 A
-585 PTIGKGVP
+585 
-593 APPAPVPGG
+593 
-602 RAPMS
+602 
-607 SAPAIGESVPAPST
+607 PAPS
-621 SATGEGVSSSTAP
+621 
-634 IIGKGVPAPPAA
+634 
-646 VPGGRAP
+646 
-653 MSSAL
+653 
-658 AIGEGVLAPSTSAT
+658 
-672 GEGVS
+672 
-677 SSTAPIIGRGV
+677 
-688 PAPPAAVTD
+688 
-697 RGVTTPPAPVPGGR
+697 
-711 APMSSAPATGGGVP
+711 TGGGVP
-725 APSALVIGTAR
+725 APSAHASGGR
-736 AGPSPS
+736 APSPPAS
-742 TPVVRTART
+742 SVRTART
-751 APPASARAGFANPSS
+751 APPSSARAGFADPRS

-773 LWRRFRSAV
+773 LWRRFRAAV

-809 HGQIREICRELGIRP
+809 HGQIREICREMGIRP
-824 RGLGTAS
+824 RGLGRAS
-831 PGRIHRAL
+831 PGRVHRAL

-859 RGTTFRL
+859 RGTTFQI

-875 VAPWIVAAEVVETG
+875 LAPWIVAAEVVETG
-889 RPYAFMA
+889 RPYAFTA

-916 FDAHWDAR
+916 FDAHWDAH

-939 TLIARRQVRYAP
+939 TLIAGRRVRYAP
-951 VSREDAREVFLRSG
+951 VSREGAREVFLRSG

-973 GHAFAERNARVLAR
+973 GHAFAEHNARVLAR
-987 LRAVEHKLRSPGALV
+987 LHAAEHKLRSPGAVV

-1023 SFEEWWSGLGEDG
+1023 SFEAWLSGLGEG
-1036 ARGLEL
+1036 AAHGLEL
-1042 RPEDVVA
+1042 HPGDVVA

-1054 PSEAA
+1054 PGEAA
-1059 FPDVL
+1059 FPDLL
-1064 RAGDQAFDLAYRF
+1064 RAGDQAFALAYRF
-1077 APGED
+1077 APGDD

-1138 EFVAGTG
+1138 EFVAGTVVAGAGVAGAG
-1145 AAGMGATGTDAAGT
+1145 AAGTSAARTDADGMGIVGT
-1159 GAAGTGAAGTDAA
+1159 GAAETDADGADIA
-1172 GTGAAGTGAAG
+1172 GTGIPGTGIAGTG
-1183 TGAAGTGA
+1183 T
-1191 AGMGAAGTGA
+1191 
-1201 AGTGVAGTGAAGT
+1201 
-1214 GVAGTGAAGTDA
+1214 
-1226 AGTGAAGTGAAGT
+1226 
-1239 GAAGT
+1239 
-1244 GAAGTDA
+1244 

-1264 SSAGAGAAGR
+1264 SPAGTSPAGTGAAGG
-1274 RFGDGSLRG
+1274 RFGEGSLRG

-1290 HSRGVHVPPDA
+1290 RSRGVRVPPDA

-1316 MRFEIVMRDG
+1316 MRFEIVARDG
-1326 TVLGRSRRF
+1326 TVIGRSRRL

-1343 ERSGQAGRTL
+1343 ERSGRAGGTA
-1353 PASGGPTHVAWT
+1353 PATGERAHVAWT
-1365 FGAVP
+1365 FGPVP
-1370 AEAEDRSGG
+1370 LEAEDRSGG
-1379 GFGTVF
+1379 GFGAVF

-1411 GGLVRLFSLAMRHD
+1411 GGLVRLFSLAMRRD
-1425 SRESLRR
+1425 ARECLRA
-1432 LPGIDELCLLYAMI
+1432 LPGIDELCLLYAMA
-1446 APAPGWVET
+1446 APAPDWVET

-1479 VAKVFVARAGGI
+1479 VARVFVARAGGI
-1491 REAKRFGEVLA
+1491 REAGRFEEALA
-1502 AGRSAFAGA
+1502 AGRGGFAGA

-1519 LSILRAARAV
+1519 LSILRAAREV
-1529 RQLADAPDLH
+1529 RRLADAPDLH

-1545 ADVQRQLD
+1545 ADVRRQLD

-1574 YLEGLRMRLGKL
+1574 YLEALRMRLRKL

-1600 LPLQQRL
+1600 LPLQRRL
-1607 ESKARDVRARG
+1607 ESKARDIRARG
-1618 RRAPELACHRWMLEE
+1618 RRDPELARHRWMLEE
-1633 YRVSVFAQEL
+1633 YRVSVFAQEIGAAL
-1643 GTAFRVSR
+1643 RVSR
-1651 KRLDEQWSRIAAL
+1651 KRLDEQWSRVAVL

>member
-1 MTEPAR
+1 MTEA
-7 ATFPEAAA
+7 AHAASVPEA
-15 SLEPVPS
+15 
-22 PEPTVSVE
+22 
-30 TPSPET
+30 
-36 PSPATLA
+36 
-43 ARLDACMSADAVRLR
+43 R
-58 RRLQALRRRG
+58 
-68 RGADARQWS
+68 
-77 KLDAAI
+77 
-83 DASAARRATR
+83 
-93 AASAP
+93 
-98 EAGVAPD
+98 VAPD
-105 LPITAK
+105 LPIAAK

-119 ADHPVTLVVG
+119 ADHPATLVVG
-129 ATGSGKSTQLPK
+129 ATGSGKSTQLAK
-141 ICLGAGR
+141 ICLGIGR
-148 GIGATIGHTQ
+148 GIGAMIGHTQ
-158 PRRIAARSV
+158 PRRIAARGV
-167 AARVAAELGTDLGR
+167 AARVAAELGTELGR

-198 VKLMTDGILLAEI
+198 VKVMTDGILLAEI

-216 LRAYDT
+216 LLAYDT

-234 VDFVLGYLRTL
+234 VDFILGYLREL
-245 LRRRPELRVVVASAT
+245 LRRRPDLRIVVASAT
-260 LEVEKLRTFFDGAP
+260 LEVGKLRAFFDRAP
-274 VIEVEGRTFPVEIRY
+274 VVEVEGRTWPVEIRY
-289 RPGTEGEDVPDKVAG
+289 RPGNEGEDVPDKVAG
-304 ALAEIRD
+304 AVEEIRD

-325 IRETEARLGGMGL
+325 IRETEARLGGLGL
-338 ADTELFPLHARMS
+338 AGTELFPLHARMS
-351 AERQQALFAPCGRRR
+351 VERQQALFAPCGRRR

-424 RIGPGVCIR
+424 RTGPGICIR

-442 RPTHAEPEIRR
+442 RPAHAEPEIRR

-461 RMLSLGLHDVDRFP
+461 RMLSLGLRDVDRFP

-498 DGGGLTKLGR
+498 DAGGGLTKIGR

-518 IGRMLLEADA
+518 VGRMLLEADT
-528 LGCVAEVLVIASFL
+528 LGCAAEVLVIASFL

-547 RERRPESRSGR
+547 REWRPGSR
-558 RRESRAGGR
+558 
-567 PPMSSAPATG
+567 T
-577 GGVSSSTA
+577 
-585 PTIGKGVP
+585 
-593 APPAPVPGG
+593 
-602 RAPMS
+602 
-607 SAPAIGESVPAPST
+607 
-621 SATGEGVSSSTAP
+621 
-634 IIGKGVPAPPAA
+634 
-646 VPGGRAP
+646 
-653 MSSAL
+653 
-658 AIGEGVLAPSTSAT
+658 
-672 GEGVS
+672 
-677 SSTAPIIGRGV
+677 
-688 PAPPAAVTD
+688 
-697 RGVTTPPAPVPGGR
+697 
-711 APMSSAPATGGGVP
+711 
-725 APSALVIGTAR
+725 
-736 AGPSPS
+736 
-742 TPVVRTART
+742 
-751 APPASARAGFANPSS
+751 GFADRRS

-782 DEPGGS
+782 DEPGES
-788 ARGFCRRH
+788 ARKFCRRH

-824 RGLGTAS
+824 RGPGTAS
-831 PGRIHRAL
+831 PGRVHRAL

-848 ARTPEGEYAGL
+848 ARTPEGEYSGL

-896 GRIRAEWVEKAAGDL
+896 GRVRAEWVEKAAGDL

-951 VSREDAREVFLRSG
+951 VSREGAREVFLRSG

-973 GHAFAERNARVLAR
+973 GHAFAEHNARVLAR
-987 LRAVEHKLRSPGALV
+987 LRAAEHKLRSPGAVV

-1010 YDARVPRHVVDGR
+1010 YDARIPSCVVDGR
-1023 SFEEWWSGLGEDG
+1023 SFEEWLSGLDEDA
-1036 ARGLEL
+1036 ARGLRF
-1042 RPEDVVA
+1042 RPEDIA

-1054 PSEAA
+1054 PSGAA

-1064 RAGDQAFDLAYRF
+1064 RVGDQAFDLAYRF

-1145 AAGMGATGTDAAGT
+1145 VAGAGATGTSADGTNAAGTDTTVTGVDGTGTAGT
-1159 GAAGTGAAGTDAA
+1159 GADGTSADGTGTDGTGAD
-1172 GTGAAGTGAAG
+1172 GTGADGTG
-1183 TGAAGTGA
+1183 TT
-1191 AGMGAAGTGA
+1191 
-1201 AGTGVAGTGAAGT
+1201 GTGVAGTDADGT
-1214 GVAGTGAAGTDA
+1214 GVAGTSP
-1226 AGTGAAGTGAAGT
+1226 
-1239 GAAGT
+1239 
-1244 GAAGTDA
+1244 
-1251 AGTDAAGAGVAGT
+1251 AGAV
-1264 SSAGAGAAGR
+1264 AAGR
-1274 RFGDGSLRG
+1274 RFGEGSLRG

-1290 HSRGVHVPPDA
+1290 RTRGVHVPSDA
-1301 WSPERLRRVLPAHLH
+1301 WSPERLLRVLPAYLH

-1326 TVLGRSRRF
+1326 AVFGRSRRLD
-1335 EALERRSA
+1335 ALERRSA
-1343 ERSGQAGRTL
+1343 EGSGRAGRTA
-1353 PASGGPTHVAWT
+1353 PASGERAHVAWT
-1365 FGAVP
+1365 FSAVP
-1370 AEAEDRSGG
+1370 AQAEDRSGG

-1411 GGLVRLFSLAMRHD
+1411 GGLVRLFSLAMR
-1425 SRESLRR
+1425 REARERLRR
-1432 LPGIDELCLLYAMI
+1432 LPGIDELCLLYAMT
-1446 APAPGWVET
+1446 APAPDWAEA

-1464 AGTYAEARFDLVERT
+1464 PGTYAEARCDLVERT
-1479 VAKVFVARAGGI
+1479 VARVFVAGTGGI
-1491 REAKRFGEVLA
+1491 READRFEEALA
-1502 AGRSAFAGA
+1502 AGRGGFAGA

-1529 RQLADAPDLH
+1529 RQLTDAPDLH
-1539 APPASL
+1539 APSASL
-1545 ADVQRQLD
+1545 ADVRRQLD

-1574 YLEGLRMRLGKL
+1574 YLEALRMRLGKL

-1600 LPLQQRL
+1600 LPLQRRL
-1607 ESKARDVRARG
+1607 ESRARDVRARG
-1618 RRAPELACHRWMLEE
+1618 RRDPELARHRWMLEE

-1643 GTAFRVSR
+1643 GAASRVSR